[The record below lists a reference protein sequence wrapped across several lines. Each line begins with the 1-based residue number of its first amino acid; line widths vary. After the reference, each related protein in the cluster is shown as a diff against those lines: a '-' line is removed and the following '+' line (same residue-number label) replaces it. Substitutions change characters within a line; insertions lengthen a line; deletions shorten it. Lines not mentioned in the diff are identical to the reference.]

1 MDPQLS
7 PHTVASL
14 SADLRALGVGAGD
27 VVLLHASRRNV
38 GFVAGGTQA
47 IVHALLDVLASTG
60 TLVVPTH
67 TPENTDPAVWR
78 KPPVPESWWR
88 VIREQSPGFDPR
100 LTPASRWMGVLAE
113 NVRTWP
119 GAVRSDHPQ
128 VSFAA
133 IGGHADEVTADHRLD
148 DALGESSP
156 LGVIYRLNGKV
167 LLLGVGYGSNTSL
180 HLAEWRQQDLPQH
193 TTGSAIRHPD
203 GSGQWVTWTDVA
215 EDETDFE
222 KIGTDFEAATHA
234 ASIGQVG
241 SATARL
247 IPQRTLVDFASHWMA
262 SNRKQ
267 GRESSGQP

>member
-1 MDPQLS
+1 
-7 PHTVASL
+7 
-14 SADLRALGVGAGD
+14 
-27 VVLLHASRRNV
+27 
-38 GFVAGGTQA
+38 
-47 IVHALLDVLASTG
+47 
-60 TLVVPTH
+60 
-67 TPENTDPAVWR
+67 
-78 KPPVPESWWR
+78 
-88 VIREQSPGFDPR
+88 
-100 LTPASRWMGVLAE
+100 MGVLAE
-113 NVRTWP
+113 TVRTWP

-133 IGGHADEVTADHRLD
+133 IGGYADDVTADHRLD
-148 DALGESSP
+148 DALGENSP

-203 GSGQWVTWTDVA
+203 GFGQWVTWTDVA

-241 SATARL
+241 SVTARL

>member
-1 MDPQLS
+1 
-7 PHTVASL
+7 
-14 SADLRALGVGAGD
+14 
-27 VVLLHASRRNV
+27 
-38 GFVAGGTQA
+38 
-47 IVHALLDVLASTG
+47 
-60 TLVVPTH
+60 
-67 TPENTDPAVWR
+67 
-78 KPPVPESWWR
+78 
-88 VIREQSPGFDPR
+88 VIREQSPGFDPT

-113 NVRTWP
+113 TVRTWP

-133 IGGHADEVTADHRLD
+133 IGGHADDVTADHRLD

-203 GSGQWVTWTDVA
+203 GFGQWVTWTDVA